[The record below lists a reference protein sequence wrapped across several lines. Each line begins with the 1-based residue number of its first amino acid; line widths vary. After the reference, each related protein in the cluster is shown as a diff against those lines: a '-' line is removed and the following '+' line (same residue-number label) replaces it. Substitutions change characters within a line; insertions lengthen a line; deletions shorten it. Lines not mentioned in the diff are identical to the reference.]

1 MIEQISFWG
10 IPLIYWLLV
19 AAFVLPRIPY
29 VGKFF
34 NVINTGIHE
43 LGHALMALILQGQV
57 LKIELFGDTSGN
69 AVTKSAN
76 NFTAM
81 LVSLSGYLFASAMA
95 YAAFYL
101 IQVGYV
107 HGFIIGL
114 SLVFLLMLVFWVRNW
129 FGVVWVLFFVA
140 LNAFLIY
147 LGNELYIQIAAL
159 FYAVMI
165 LIESVWS
172 TLVVL
177 FLSVVHPNEAGDAA
191 NLQKQTHIPAFI
203 WSLLFLAFAGFIAY
217 KVIIDFLLPLF

>member
-1 MIEQISFWG
+1 MEQIAFWG

-19 AAFVLPRIPY
+19 AAFVLPKIPY

-57 LKIELFGDTSGN
+57 LKIELFGDTSGS

-76 NFTAM
+76 RFTAM
-81 LVSLSGYLFASAMA
+81 LVSLSGYMFASAVA
-95 YAAFYL
+95 YFAFYL
-101 IQVGYV
+101 IHIGYV
-107 HGFIIGL
+107 HHFIIGL
-114 SLVFLLMLVFWVRNW
+114 SLVFLLMLILWVRNW
-129 FGVVWVLFFVA
+129 FGVIWVLLFVA

-147 LGNELYIQIAAL
+147 HGNELYINIAAL

-177 FLSVVHPNEAGDAA
+177 FISVVNPESAGDAA
-191 NLQKQTHIPAFI
+191 NLQKQTHVPAFI
-203 WSLLFLAFAGFIAY
+203 WALLFVAFAGFIAY
-217 KVIIDFLLPLF
+217 KVVVGYLLPMF

>member
-1 MIEQISFWG
+1 MEQIAFWG

-19 AAFVLPRIPY
+19 AAFVLPKIPY

-57 LKIELFGDTSGN
+57 LKIELFGDTSGS

-76 NFTAM
+76 RFTAV
-81 LVSLSGYLFASAMA
+81 LVSLSGYLFASAVA
-95 YAAFYL
+95 YFAFYL
-101 IQVGYV
+101 INIGSVNP
-107 HGFIIGL
+107 FIIGL
-114 SLVFLLMLVFWVRNW
+114 SLVLLL
-129 FGVVWVLFFVA
+129 FVA

-147 LGNELYIQIAAL
+147 HGNELYINIAAL

-177 FLSVVHPNEAGDAA
+177 FISVVNPESAGDAA
-191 NLQKQTHIPAFI
+191 NLKKQTHVPAFI
-203 WSLLFLAFAGFIAY
+203 WALLFVVFAGFIAY
-217 KVIIDFLLPLF
+217 KVVVGYLLPMF

>member
-1 MIEQISFWG
+1 MEQIAFWG

-19 AAFVLPRIPY
+19 AAFVLPKIPY

-57 LKIELFGDTSGN
+57 LKIELFGDTSGS

-76 NFTAM
+76 RFTAV
-81 LVSLSGYLFASAMA
+81 LVSLSGYLFASAVA
-95 YAAFYL
+95 YFAFYL
-101 IQVGYV
+101 INIGYV
-107 HGFIIGL
+107 NHFIIGL
-114 SLVFLLMLVFWVRNW
+114 SLVFLLMLILWVRNW
-129 FGVVWVLFFVA
+129 FGVIWVLLFVA

-147 LGNELYIQIAAL
+147 HGNELYINIAAL

-177 FLSVVHPNEAGDAA
+177 FISVVNPESAGDAA
-191 NLQKQTHIPAFI
+191 NLQKQTHVPAFI
-203 WSLLFLAFAGFIAY
+203 WALLFVAFAGFIAY
-217 KVIIDFLLPLF
+217 KVVVGYLLPMF